1 MSERVNRLRSHQRN
15 IDRYQGLLKSGLSD
29 IELRFVE
36 QRLSEE
42 RLALAMLQFM
52 SPSTSLK
59 EDDHPGCV
67 GIARK
72 IEAAPSLY

>member
-1 MSERVNRLRSHQRN
+1 MNERIARLRAHQRN
-15 IDRYQGLLKSGLSD
+15 IDRYQGLLKSSLSE

-52 SPSTSLK
+52 SPSNSLNK
-59 EDDHPGCV
+59 DDLSD
-67 GIARK
+67 ARQ
-72 IEAAPSLY
+72 

>member
-15 IDRYQGLLKSGLSD
+15 IDRYQGLLKSALSD

-42 RLALAMLQFM
+42 RLALAVLQFM
-52 SPSTSLK
+52 SPSNCSK
-59 EDDHPGCV
+59 ENDY
-67 GIARK
+67 
-72 IEAAPSLY
+72 PSALE

>member
-15 IDRYQGLLKSGLSD
+15 IDRYQGLLKSSLSD

-52 SPSTSLK
+52 SPSNSPK
-59 EDDHPGCV
+59 EDDHPG
-67 GIARK
+67 AL
-72 IEAAPSLY
+72 E

>member
-1 MSERVNRLRSHQRN
+1 MNDRIARLRTHQRN
-15 IDRYQGLLKSGLSD
+15 IDRYQGLLKSSLSE

-52 SPSTSLK
+52 SPSNSSK
-59 EDDHPGCV
+59 EDDHPG
-67 GIARK
+67 AQ
-72 IEAAPSLY
+72 

>member
-1 MSERVNRLRSHQRN
+1 MNERISRLRAHQRN
-15 IDRYQGLLKSGLSD
+15 IDRYQGLLKSSLSE

-52 SPSTSLK
+52 SPSSSFNK
-59 EDDHPGCV
+59 DDL
-67 GIARK
+67 ADKRQ
-72 IEAAPSLY
+72 

>member
-42 RLALAMLQFM
+42 RFALAMLQFM
-52 SPSTSLK
+52 SPSNTSK
-59 EDDHPGCV
+59 DDDHPG
-67 GIARK
+67 AL
-72 IEAAPSLY
+72 E